1 MSNVTHVPPS
11 AWGGGGGDDGGGT
24 LRPRDAVP
32 DGFVAAPY
40 YPTPRGGWLAD
51 WNASYAKAQ
60 AMVSSMTLAERTNI
74 TAGSGY
80 LMGPCVGNTGSAT
93 RLGFP
98 QLCLMDSALGIASTD
113 NNTAFPAGITAG
125 ATWDKSLMYQRGV
138 AIGEEF
144 RCKGA
149 NVFLGPVVGP
159 MGRKPLAGRIWEGFG
174 ADPVLQGF
182 GAYLT
187 IQAVQQ
193 QGVIATIK
201 HLIGNEQERYRMNDA
216 VQSGYSANIDDRT
229 MHELYLWPF
238 AQAVRAGV
246 GAVMAAYNAV
256 NGSACSQNSY
266 LLNGLLKDELG
277 FQGFA
282 LGQIQDIYTEG
293 LYIDYRYLNKN
304 NMTARFAF
312 GHGLSYTQFTY
323 TNATITAVTPL
334 TALPPTRPA
343 KGSTPVYSSA
353 IPPAAEAV
361 APSGFH
367 TIWRYLYSWLSA
379 SDAAA
384 ASTSSHYAY
393 PAGYSTTQTAGPPAG
408 GGPGGNPALFDV
420 AYTVALTVTNTG
432 TRYAGKAV
440 AQAYVQFPV
449 AGNPARR

>member
-1 MSNVTHVPPS
+1 
-11 AWGGGGGDDGGGT
+11 
-24 LRPRDAVP
+24 
-32 DGFVAAPY
+32 
-40 YPTPRGGWLAD
+40 
-51 WNASYAKAQ
+51 
-60 AMVSSMTLAERTNI
+60 
-74 TAGSGY
+74 
-80 LMGPCVGNTGSAT
+80 
-93 RLGFP
+93 
-98 QLCLMDSALGIASTD
+98 
-113 NNTAFPAGITAG
+113 
-125 ATWDKSLMYQRGV
+125 
-138 AIGEEF
+138 
-144 RCKGA
+144 
-149 NVFLGPVVGP
+149 
-159 MGRKPLAGRIWEGFG
+159 
-174 ADPVLQGF
+174 
-182 GAYLT
+182 
-187 IQAVQQ
+187 
-193 QGVIATIK
+193 
-201 HLIGNEQERYRMNDA
+201 
-216 VQSGYSANIDDRT
+216 

-449 AGNPARR
+449 AGNPYDTPTVQLRDLEKTATLAPGQSATVTLSLSRKDLSVWDVQAQNWVVPAPAGRFKIWVREASDRLYLACYTDALRCEGGLASPV